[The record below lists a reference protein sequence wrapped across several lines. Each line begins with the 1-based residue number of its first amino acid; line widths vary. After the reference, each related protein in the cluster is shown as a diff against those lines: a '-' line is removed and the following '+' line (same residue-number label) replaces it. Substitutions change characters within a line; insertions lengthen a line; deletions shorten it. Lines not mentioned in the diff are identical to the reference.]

1 MYIPKKYLQEDWGQV
16 EYLIKNY
23 PLGTIVTNDE
33 NGTIIANHIPFVLK
47 EDPESGKKYLI
58 AHISKTNHQVPTLAD
73 SDNVLV
79 IFQSADS
86 YITPNYYPGKP
97 ETHKYVPTWDF
108 ACAHIYGN
116 SKIIDDFDFV
126 RSQITCLTD
135 QQEAGKIDSWKV
147 SDAPEGYLKVKQKAI
162 TGLQIE
168 IKSTQ
173 CKYKFEQDMKNR
185 DIQGVVDGLQED
197 GKNQVSQL
205 VKESN
210 LTELAK

>member
-1 MYIPKKYLQEDWGQV
+1 MYIPKKYLQEDWEQV

-23 PLGTIVTNDE
+23 PLATVVTNDE
-33 NGTIIANHIPFVLK
+33 NGAIIANHIPFVLK

-58 AHISKTNHQVPTLAD
+58 AHIAKTNHQVPTLAD

-108 ACAHIYGN
+108 ACAHIYGS

-126 RSQITCLTD
+126 RSQITHLTD
-135 QQEAGKIDSWKV
+135 QQEAGKPDSWKV
-147 SDAPEGYLKVKQKAI
+147 SDAPEKYLKVMQKAI
-162 TGLQIE
+162 AGLQIE

-173 CKYKFEQDMKNR
+173 CKYKFEQDMKSA
-185 DIQGVVDGLQED
+185 DIQGVVDGLQKD
-197 GKNQVSQL
+197 GKSQMSNF

-210 LTELAK
+210 LTKIK